1 MSDSKKTKLFSFLA
15 GIFLF
20 LPAFRQLY
28 YLIQAMKDM
37 AGIQLTSILYFFT
50 LVILVIML
58 CSANKIGSLVGMVS
72 FSGVKIYSDIAAI
85 METAKD
91 SPFIMPEQQVKDITF
106 YAIDLAGFIAA
117 VILACLLLLPMPQV
131 VKSVSRWGFFLPA
144 LLVGIFQAYANVVPC
159 VQQMIQYGPQ
169 AYLIVF
175 FVAMPILLI
184 AGLLFAFIWMFALS
198 GREMYPVD
206 RPEETSSETI
216 Y

>member
-28 YLIQAMKDM
+28 YLIQAMKDE

-91 SPFIMPEQQVKDITF
+91 ITF

-144 LLVGIFQAYANVVPC
+144 LLVGVFQAYANVVPC

-169 AYLIVF
+169 AYMIVF

-184 AGLLFAFIWMFALS
+184 VGLLFAFIWMFVLS